1 MSADVPSNL
10 GHQYTFADTRSNF
23 AALSTLPG
31 VPSMSTVV
39 RCQAQRTREPS
50 QFEKAG
56 NGSTVASSQSCRRP
70 NGIRG
75 GLKGTYSCSI
85 CGKRYSQ
92 PQGVRRHQRE
102 MHEARLCIYC
112 RDFEWGRPYRFR
124 EHLQKWHPDVDPDA
138 ALEEAT
144 GTRHKETMTM
154 RHLPRE
160 RVSSLTLEY
169 DQRSGAGSRL
179 YPLAMSLP
187 TMMQL
192 PPITQPAVSPLD
204 YDLQPEFAER
214 MSKKSRGIPSN

>member
-1 MSADVPSNL
+1 
-10 GHQYTFADTRSNF
+10 
-23 AALSTLPG
+23 
-31 VPSMSTVV
+31 MSTVV
-39 RCQAQRTREPS
+39 RCQAQITREPG

-56 NGSTVASSQSCRRP
+56 NGPIQAVASSQSCRRP

-112 RDFEWGRPYRFR
+112 GDFEWGRPYRFR

-154 RHLPRE
+154 RHLPQE
-160 RVSSLTLEY
+160 QVSSLPLEC
-169 DQRSGAGSRL
+169 DQRSGAESRL
-179 YPLAMSLP
+179 YPLTMSLP
-187 TMMQL
+187 AMMQL

-204 YDLQPEFAER
+204 YDLQPEFSER
-214 MSKKSRGIPSN
+214 MVKKSRGIPSK